1 VIAVKASLITALTVA
16 AIAGCSNGDALMM
29 GTATSGDGA
38 ASGAGSATTAKGGS
52 GATSTA
58 GSTGSSG
65 SGSAAG
71 SNGSAASSGSGSAAG
86 SGSGSAAGAKG
97 VADAS
102 VTFVGSGDAAASG
115 CGLPADVSSMLA
127 AACTSCHSAPPVN
140 GALMPLVTYAN
151 LIAPAVSNP
160 SETVGALCVTRMQ
173 SSVSPMPPVG
183 NPAPSASAAAAF
195 ASWVS
200 AGMPQASC
208 NTTGASGSSG
218 STGSSGA
225 AGTSG
230 SSSGSAGSQSG
241 TSSGASGTAG
251 ADASTTYTPVCT
263 SNMMAP
269 ATFGPTM
276 EPGNACVACH
286 NTFLAGT
293 VYPTAHEPND
303 CDGVNVSNA
312 TVRVTD
318 ATGAVTSI
326 SINNVGNFYT
336 NGSALTP
343 PVQVEVVYNGATRAM
358 ATPLSIGDCNSCHTE
373 QGDNGAPGRIM
384 LP

>member
-1 VIAVKASLITALTVA
+1 V
-16 AIAGCSNGDALMM
+16 
-29 GTATSGDGA
+29 
-38 ASGAGSATTAKGGS
+38 
-52 GATSTA
+52 
-58 GSTGSSG
+58 
-65 SGSAAG
+65 
-71 SNGSAASSGSGSAAG
+71 
-86 SGSGSAAGAKG
+86 
-97 VADAS
+97 
-102 VTFVGSGDAAASG
+102 
-115 CGLPADVSSMLA
+115 
-127 AACTSCHSAPPVN
+127 
-140 GALMPLVTYAN
+140 
-151 LIAPAVSNP
+151 
-160 SETVGALCVTRMQ
+160 
-173 SSVSPMPPVG
+173 
-183 NPAPSASAAAAF
+183 
-195 ASWVS
+195 
-200 AGMPQASC
+200 
-208 NTTGASGSSG
+208 
-218 STGSSGA
+218 
-225 AGTSG
+225 
-230 SSSGSAGSQSG
+230 GSQSG

-276 EPGNACVACH
+276 EPGYACVACH

-303 CDGVNVSNA
+303 CVGVNVSNA

-336 NGSALTP
+336 NGSVLTP